1 MVEFGPSDPKV
12 PGSTLGHISFF
23 FSFFASRISNSA
35 SFHILNN
42 YILKAKQPF
51 PFLFEQ
57 QKVPHK

>member
-35 SFHILNN
+35 SFHALDI
-42 YILKAKQPF
+42 F
-51 PFLFEQ
+51 
-57 QKVPHK
+57 